1 MGAKKVVGK
10 NKIMSAHIWGFS
22 KEQCCS
28 TDGRTM
34 NASIKKDSIEK
45 DNIKNVGVQYE
56 GTKVTPYS
64 Y

>member
-1 MGAKKVVGK
+1 
-10 NKIMSAHIWGFS
+10 
-22 KEQCCS
+22 
-28 TDGRTM
+28 M

-64 Y
+64 YWERRY